1 MVHAIGFSTE
11 RQHWCCPSPG
21 PFPLGYV
28 SPHVLQHIT
37 DFFRSQSL
45 WHEPHLRQKTPWLVL
60 HTWQETSHIK
70 WWLPG
75 WFLPIKTIVAWATPK
90 TQKQATSHITWWLPS
105 LQMDSSNKP
114 PMHGGFRHAEITCNT
129 KNILLRIIANYLSRL
144 ITRGHY
150 STKGACVLPWCM
162 RKAFPVYDLTRG
174 VSV

>member
-45 WHEPHLRQKTPWLVL
+45 WHEPHLRQKR
-60 HTWQETSHIK
+60 QETSHIT
-70 WWLPG
+70 WWLPSSL
-75 WFLPIKTIVAWATPK
+75 FPITTTVAWATPK
-90 TQKQATSHITWWLPS
+90 TKKQSKSHITWWFPS

-114 PMHGGFRHAEITCNT
+114 PMHGGFLHAEITCNT